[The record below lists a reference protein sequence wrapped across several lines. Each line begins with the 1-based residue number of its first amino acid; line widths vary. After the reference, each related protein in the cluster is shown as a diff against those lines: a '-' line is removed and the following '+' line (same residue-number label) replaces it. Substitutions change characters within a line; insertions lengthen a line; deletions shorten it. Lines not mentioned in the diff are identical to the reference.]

1 MKRYKSFLAQHLEE
15 FFHYR
20 RELGYINKS
29 LGSQLKA
36 FDTYVLEHAAG
47 FGDLT
52 PAFFLEFREKI
63 SGSPANAN
71 NLIGTMRNFFA
82 YLLRY
87 GYVDHNPVLDLPS
100 KTENAFIPFI
110 FSPQQTEDL
119 LQAVLCQVRRT
130 EKHFLID
137 LGVYTALVLMA
148 GCGLRISE
156 PLRLELTQYD
166 PDQGTVFIHKTK
178 FHKDRLIPLPRTV
191 RDHLNNYLSL
201 RKVMR
206 PESPYLLPGF
216 KNTLRNQ
223 QIYPVFN
230 RAVQE
235 IGIKAQRK
243 VIGNMVFG
251 SPTPHSLRH
260 SFAVNTLKATK
271 ERGQDP
277 QAVLPVLSVYM
288 GHSKYRYTAL
298 YLKVLD
304 AKRRQGLV
312 DFAVSHLEDV

>member
-1 MKRYKSFLAQHLEE
+1 MKRYKSFLAQHLEG

-20 RELGYINKS
+20 RELGYVDSS
-29 LGSQLKA
+29 LGSKLRT
-36 FDTYVLEHAAG
+36 FDSYVLEKNAG
-47 FGDLT
+47 FENLT

-63 SGSPANAN
+63 PGSPANVN
-71 NLIGTMRNFFA
+71 NIIGTLRNFFA
-82 YLLRY
+82 YLHRY
-87 GYVDHNPVLDLPS
+87 GHVDHNPVQDLPA

-119 LQAVLCQVRRT
+119 LQAVLDQMRRT

-137 LGVYTALVLMA
+137 LGTYTALVLMA
-148 GCGLRISE
+148 RCGLRISE

-166 PDQGTVFIHKTK
+166 PDQGTLFIHKTK
-178 FHKDRLIPLPRTV
+178 FHKDRLIPLPGKV
-191 RDHLNNYLSL
+191 KDHLDNFLSL
-201 RKVMR
+201 RKVMC
-206 PESPYLLPGF
+206 PDSPYLLPGF
-216 KNTLRNQ
+216 RTGMRDQ

-230 RAVQE
+230 KAVQE
-235 IGIKAQRK
+235 IGIKAPRK

-260 SFAVNTLKATK
+260 SFAVNTLKAAK
-271 ERGQDP
+271 ERGHDP

-304 AKRRQGLV
+304 AQRRQGFV